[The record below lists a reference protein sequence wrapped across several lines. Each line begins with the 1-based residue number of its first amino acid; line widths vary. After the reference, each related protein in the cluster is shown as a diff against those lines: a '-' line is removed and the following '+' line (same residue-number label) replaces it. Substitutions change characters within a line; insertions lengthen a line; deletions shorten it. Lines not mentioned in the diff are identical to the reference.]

1 MSKFIF
7 LLRILAPARSAYLS
21 DICSRDFLV
30 PFSIFASCFN
40 CIISEK
46 ADSTSMIKWPETNCD
61 TGFPL
66 INFIGKFNSELINS
80 ELIVF
85 APSSI

>member
-7 LLRILAPARSAYLS
+7 LSRILAPARSAYLS

-46 ADSTSMIKWPETNCD
+46 EDSTSMIKWLET
-61 TGFPL
+61 
-66 INFIGKFNSELINS
+66 IGKFNSEFINS

-85 APSSI
+85 APFLLKTFQILLSLY